1 MTDSGPGPNGEATR
15 TGGKPPEASRIT
27 LAQLMGPPDA
37 NLHGN
42 VHGGHIMKLMDE
54 AGASAA
60 MRHAGRPVVTVAV
73 DQVLFL
79 EPIHLGD
86 LVTVQAD
93 VTFVGRSSL
102 ETRLIVNAQNLLTG
116 QQTHTNTAYF
126 VYVALDEHGKPIT
139 VPPLELTT
147 DDERAEWQAA
157 QERQAYRLSQRARR
171 QPSGPASNSGPS
183 SEQASPAVARAL
195 NLTRSRRRVSK

>member
-1 MTDSGPGPNGEATR
+1 MTEPVAPAPPV
-15 TGGKPPEASRIT
+15 TGKSPAESHVT
-27 LAQLMGPPDA
+27 LAKLMGPPDA
-37 NLHGN
+37 NVHGN

-60 MRHAGRPVVTVAV
+60 IRHAARPVVTVAV

-79 EPIHLGD
+79 EPIHIGD
-86 LVTVQAD
+86 LVTVEAD

-102 ETRLIVNAQNLLTG
+102 ETRLVVRAQNLLTG
-116 QQTHTNTAYF
+116 AVTHTNTAYF
-126 VYVALDEHGKPIT
+126 VYVALDEAGKPTRI
-139 VPPLELTT
+139 PPLKVES

-171 QPSGPASNSGPS
+171 QEGG
-183 SEQASPAVARAL
+183 
-195 NLTRSRRRVSK
+195 

>member
-1 MTDSGPGPNGEATR
+1 MTATLQPEPNGDSTR
-15 TGGKPPEASRIT
+15 TAGQSPAASRIS
-27 LAQLMGPPDA
+27 LAQLMGPPES

-86 LVTVQAD
+86 LVTIQAD
-93 VTFVGRSSL
+93 VTYVGRSSM
-102 ETRLIVNAQNLLTG
+102 ETRLIVTAQKLLTG
-116 QQTHTNTAYF
+116 QKTHTNTAYF
-126 VYVALDEHGKPIT
+126 VYVALDERGKP
-139 VPPLELTT
+139 VPVQPLLIET

-171 QPSGPASNSGPS
+171 QGQG
-183 SEQASPAVARAL
+183 
-195 NLTRSRRRVSK
+195 